1 MFELDRVLILNSKLT
16 RKNMKLLEFVLEK
29 LNNIY
34 NIIDLE
40 LGVELEN

>member
-1 MFELDRVLILNSKLT
+1 MFELDRVLISNSKLT
-16 RKNMKLLEFVLEK
+16 HKNMKLLEFVLEK